1 MKPPGRHMT
10 DTDIRNIWILYN
22 MKKIVATGTFDILH
36 PGHVHFL
43 SESKKLGDELWVI
56 VSRETNVRHKPSPIV
71 SEEQRL
77 MMIKSLKCVDHAILG
92 DKEDMFR
99 PIREIDPAVI
109 TLGFNQYFDDEKLR
123 TQLSER
129 GINAEV
135 VRIGAYTGSQFTS
148 STQIIEEAIRRRGNN
163 EHD

>member
-1 MKPPGRHMT
+1 MR
-10 DTDIRNIWILYN
+10 
-22 MKKIVATGTFDILH
+22 KIVATGTFDILH

-56 VSRETNVRHKPSPIV
+56 VSRERNVRHKPSPIV

-109 TLGFNQYFDDEKLR
+109 TLGFNQYFDDEKLKA
-123 TQLSER
+123 QLAER
-129 GINAEV
+129 GIGAEV

-148 STQIIEEAIRRRGNN
+148 STQIIEEAVRQRGCH

>member
-1 MKPPGRHMT
+1 
-10 DTDIRNIWILYN
+10 

-123 TQLSER
+123 TQLAER

-135 VRIGAYTGSQFTS
+135 VRIGAYTSSQFTS

>member
-1 MKPPGRHMT
+1 
-10 DTDIRNIWILYN
+10 

-109 TLGFNQYFDDEKLR
+109 
-123 TQLSER
+123 
-129 GINAEV
+129 
-135 VRIGAYTGSQFTS
+135 
-148 STQIIEEAIRRRGNN
+148 
-163 EHD
+163 

>member
-1 MKPPGRHMT
+1 MR
-10 DTDIRNIWILYN
+10 
-22 MKKIVATGTFDILH
+22 KIVATGTFDILH

-56 VSRETNVRHKPSPIV
+56 VSRERNVRHKPSPIV

-109 TLGFNQYFDDEKLR
+109 TLGFNQYFDDEKLKA
-123 TQLSER
+123 QLAER
-129 GINAEV
+129 GIGAEV

-148 STQIIEEAIRRRGNN
+148 STQIIEEAVRRRGCH

>member
-1 MKPPGRHMT
+1 
-10 DTDIRNIWILYN
+10 

-123 TQLSER
+123 TQLAER

-135 VRIGAYTGSQFTS
+135 VRIGAYTDSQFTS

>member
-1 MKPPGRHMT
+1 
-10 DTDIRNIWILYN
+10 

-123 TQLSER
+123 SQLAER

-148 STQIIEEAIRRRGNN
+148 STQIIKEAIRRRGNN

>member
-1 MKPPGRHMT
+1 MT
-10 DTDIRNIWILYN
+10 DTDSRNIWISYN

-43 SESKKLGDELWVI
+43 SETKKLGDELWVI

-109 TLGFNQYFDDEKLR
+109 TLGFNQSFDDEKLR
-123 TQLSER
+123 TQLAER

>member
-1 MKPPGRHMT
+1 MKPPGRPT
-10 DTDIRNIWILYN
+10 IGRDSQNIWISYN
-22 MKKIVATGTFDILH
+22 MKRIVATGTFDILH

-56 VSRETNVRHKPSPIV
+56 VSRERNVRHKPSPIV

-99 PIREIDPAVI
+99 PIREINPDII

-123 TQLSER
+123 SQLAER
-129 GINAEV
+129 GITAEV

-148 STQIIEEAIRRRGNN
+148 STQIIEEAVRRRGNN

>member
-1 MKPPGRHMT
+1 MKR
-10 DTDIRNIWILYN
+10 
-22 MKKIVATGTFDILH
+22 IVATGTFDILH

-56 VSRETNVRHKPSPIV
+56 VSRKRNVRHKPAPIV

-99 PIREIDPAVI
+99 PILEIDPTVI
-109 TLGFNQYFDDEKLR
+109 TLGSNQYFDDEKLR
-123 TQLSER
+123 SQRAER